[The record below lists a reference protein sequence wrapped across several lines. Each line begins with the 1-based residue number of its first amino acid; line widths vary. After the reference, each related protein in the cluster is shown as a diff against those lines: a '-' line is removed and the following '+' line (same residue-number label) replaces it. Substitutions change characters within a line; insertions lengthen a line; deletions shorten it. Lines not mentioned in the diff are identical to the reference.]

1 LWIAWLVEPAVAS
14 ASFPGKGRQVLL
26 EPKQVAAVQDSSLKI
41 KSVAYRVL
49 VLEAV
54 ITGVIALVLFLA
66 VNMELA
72 TSVVIGGL
80 AFIIPNAYFA
90 KYVFRY
96 SAADSPRLAV
106 RWLYLGEV
114 VKVIATVMIF
124 AIGFLLVER
133 LNVPALFIAY
143 MSMLLL
149 NLIGNA
155 ILMDKQH
162 STAGDTEK

>member
-1 LWIAWLVEPAVAS
+1 MQES
-14 ASFPGKGRQVLL
+14 TEKNR
-26 EPKQVAAVQDSSLKI
+26 
-41 KSVAYRVL
+41 SVAYRVL
-49 VLEAV
+49 VLEAI
-54 ITGVIALVLFLA
+54 ITVAIALLLFLG

-72 TSVVIGGL
+72 ISVAIGGF
-80 AFIIPNAYFA
+80 AYIVPNAYFA

-106 RWLYLGEV
+106 RWFYLGEV

-124 AIGFLLVER
+124 AIGFLLVDR

-155 ILMDKQH
+155 ILMDNQEG
-162 STAGDTEK
+162 TAGDTEKK

>member
-1 LWIAWLVEPAVAS
+1 M
-14 ASFPGKGRQVLL
+14 
-26 EPKQVAAVQDSSLKI
+26 VAAVRDSTDKNR
-41 KSVAYRVL
+41 SVAYKVL
-49 VLEAV
+49 ALEAI
-54 ITGVIALVLFLA
+54 ITGTIALVLFLG
-66 VNMELA
+66 VNVEIA
-72 TSVVIGGL
+72 ISVVIGGL
-80 AFIIPNAYFA
+80 AYIIPNAYFA

-149 NLIGNA
+149 NLIGNS
-155 ILMDKQH
+155 ILMDNQEGP
-162 STAGDTEK
+162 AGDTEKK